1 MSSIPSP
8 LSSPTG
14 VPHAAPTHSD
24 SSPTGSPT
32 SVQEASDTSAN
43 ATLYL
48 YTFLATLVLLLAI
61 SSAIVIRSLILRR
74 RHQRLVEEAIR
85 TGTWLPHSFGS
96 GPRRRRDIGQKPK
109 LWEAWLSPND
119 DDGDESE
126 KRKWGDIMPVYAA
139 YVNPPAPSP
148 QALTPPAENSAHPSL
163 RPSRLIRSL
172 TRRRS
177 LPSPQPTVLPM
188 SGPALSSPSSLS
200 SSPASTPTPAVH
212 VAFLIAMPSP
222 SQKRY
227 CDESTPPVVEIGV
240 VEANM
245 KDDETE
251 TPSRDG
257 L

>member
-126 KRKWGDIMPVYAA
+126 KKSGATSCLCMPHMSTRPRHHLRHSR
-139 YVNPPAPSP
+139 PPRRIPH
-148 QALTPPAENSAHPSL
+148 TL
-163 RPSRLIRSL
+163 RCVLHGIRSL